1 MVIFK
6 KIAPLR
12 EWIIIQKN
20 EGKII
25 GFTPT
30 MGALHKGHLS
40 LAETSQKECDISIVS
55 IFVNPKQ
62 FNDPN
67 DLLKYPRP
75 LEDDIELLAL
85 QDVEG
90 LFIPEVDEIYPPGEK
105 TKLDFDPGPI
115 AEVLEGKFRP
125 GHFDGVAEVMA
136 RLLSIVDPDRLYMG
150 QKDFQ
155 QFAIV
160 RKLITDLHLP
170 AHLIMCPIYR
180 EENGL
185 AMSSRNVR
193 LSLQARKD
201 AGLIY
206 DTLFKAKIAFEE
218 GDPISQIKARSMTS
232 LTRKDFVPE
241 YFEIVDGLNFEILN
255 DNHESQFVVVCCAV
269 NVEGV
274 RLIDNMIWTED

>member
-6 KIAPLR
+6 KIASLR
-12 EWIIIQKN
+12 EWIITQKN

-193 LSLQARKD
+193 LSPQARKD